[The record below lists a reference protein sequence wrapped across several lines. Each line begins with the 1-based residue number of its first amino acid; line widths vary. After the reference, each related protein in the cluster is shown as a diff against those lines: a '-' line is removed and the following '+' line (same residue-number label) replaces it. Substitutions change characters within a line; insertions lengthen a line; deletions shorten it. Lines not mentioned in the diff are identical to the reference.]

1 MPPDGGPAKS
11 WESVRGVDNT
21 TRDIF
26 RKFFLSQRVTVAR
39 SRCPPGSL
47 PCPCMAGSVSRSWV
61 KVTGGASNLFKNFVL
76 KCETWLG
83 AQSLSGSAWIFTCGT
98 FGDHHPPNPGE
109 DAECVGH
116 PAGTPC
122 RPLLFCPPGS
132 ASPVSVLHMSGIA
145 QCMCSFGS
153 GDFHSPRVRETPP
166 RALADRPFSLP
177 DTIPLYGYAVL
188 WAFG

>member
-1 MPPDGGPAKS
+1 MSEENQRKPSPFTTWPWQSASVTSVTPCWSKQVRSRPGWGEDDRVVPPDGGPAQS

-39 SRCPPGSL
+39 SRCPAGSL

-76 KCETWLG
+76 KCKTWLG

-98 FGDHHPPNPGE
+98 FGDHHPP
-109 DAECVGH
+109 
-116 PAGTPC
+116 
-122 RPLLFCPPGS
+122 R
-132 ASPVSVLHMSGIA
+132 
-145 QCMCSFGS
+145 
-153 GDFHSPRVRETPP
+153 
-166 RALADRPFSLP
+166 
-177 DTIPLYGYAVL
+177 
-188 WAFG
+188 